1 MDGISFLIL
10 SLACWRLTR
19 LLVYD
24 YGPFHVFE
32 KFRQFAARWQ
42 FSQELFS
49 CHWCLSVWIGLALG
63 LIWKLG
69 WMGLMAGLAMAGV
82 AGMLCEVEARL

>member
-24 YGPFHVFE
+24 YGPLHVFE
-32 KFRQFAARWQ
+32 KFRQFVARWG
-42 FSQELFS
+42 FTHELFS
-49 CHWCLSVWIGLALG
+49 CHWCLSVWVGLVFGLAWRPG
-63 LIWKLG
+63 L
-69 WMGLMAGLAMAGV
+69 MGLVAGLAMAGI
-82 AGMLCEVEARL
+82 AGMLCELEARL